1 MQSSKCKSLLS
12 FSPEHIIDKA
22 KSLGVSLGN
31 SRDEEFAAAKII
43 LDNELNRSLTM
54 LRTSTENEHINDDAP
69 TCLIVNRASNLC
81 EDLVDEEDMINDN
94 LIDNTEVHNTNRQRK
109 KKKSYDKGNL
119 RRSTRIRFK
128 KSYS

>member
-1 MQSSKCKSLLS
+1 LLT
-12 FSPEHIIDKA
+12 IGKTINK
-22 KSLGVSLGN
+22 
-31 SRDEEFAAAKII
+31 EFAAAKII

-54 LRTSTENEHINDDAP
+54 LRTSTENEYINDDAP